1 MLSCLLYLA
10 LTRSF
15 ALKGKV
21 EMASS
26 QKRVFLKIGRKKHEV
41 WKVGLIRVGILPK
54 EYTK

>member
-26 QKRVFLKIGRKKHEV
+26 QKRVFLKIGIKKHEV